1 MASPAAAA
9 SVVNWLDIGIVVLLL
24 ASAAFA
30 YARGLVHEVLSIF
43 AWVGAVFA
51 AIYGFPYLKP
61 FARSLTDIDIVA
73 DLGAGIVLF
82 VVALAVLSV
91 IGRTIASRVKKSAL
105 NAVDR
110 SLGFLFGLVRGAL
123 VVCVAYIGYNLIYPE
138 KEHPKWI
145 GEARAMALVKPGAAF
160 LKSLIPENFSLTA
173 EDDKQKGKA
182 AKPGNPPGKRRVV
195 QDLLTPAP
203 KGEQKGDNSGDKQKD
218 VVGYGD
224 KERKEMDRLHES
236 VKER

>member
-1 MASPAAAA
+1 MASPAEAA
-9 SVVNWLDIGIVVLLL
+9 SVVNWLDVGIVVLLL

-43 AWVGAVFA
+43 AWIGAVFA

-61 FARSLTDIDIVA
+61 FARRLTDIDIVA

-91 IGRTIASRVKKSAL
+91 IGRKIASKVKTSAL

-110 SLGFLFGLVRGAL
+110 SLGFLFGLARGAL
-123 VVCVAYIGYNLIYPE
+123 IVCVAYIGYSLIYPE
-138 KEHPKWI
+138 KEHPKWMR
-145 GEARAMALVKPGAAF
+145 EARAIALVKPGSAF
-160 LKSLIPENFSLTA
+160 LKSLIPESFSFA
-173 EDDKQKGKA
+173 GENDKKKGKG
-182 AKPGNPPGKRRVV
+182 AKPGNPPGKPRVV
-195 QDLLTPAP
+195 QDLLAPAP
-203 KGEQKGDNSGDKQKD
+203 KGEQKGDKAGDKQKD

-236 VKER
+236 VKDR